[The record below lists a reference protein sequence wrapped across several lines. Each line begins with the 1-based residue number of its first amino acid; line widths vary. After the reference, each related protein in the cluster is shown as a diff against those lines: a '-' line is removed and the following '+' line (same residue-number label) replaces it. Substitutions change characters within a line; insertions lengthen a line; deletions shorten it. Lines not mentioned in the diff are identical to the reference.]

1 MSSHVSSPSTGLR
14 TCRRRGRGVASGAG
28 KKRRSN
34 PRVRWRKKYVED
46 KQLTRLIDES
56 IKRSSEELNDFIV
69 EYLEKALRA
78 AKRGEKSK
86 ARHYISKIL
95 RRGHA
100 SIIGKRRDK
109 RGRTTLVHH
118 IVVNGKGRVVHE
130 GVHGVRDW
138 EPGKVQFK
146 NKRGEDMEW
155 EQRGPRGRRRGWKKV
170 R

>member
-1 MSSHVSSPSTGLR
+1 MPR
-14 TCRRRGRGVASGAG
+14 GAG

-34 PRVRWRKKYVED
+34 PRLRWRKKYMED
-46 KQLTRLIDES
+46 KQLTRFIEDS
-56 IKRSSEELNDFIV
+56 IRRGSEELGDFIV

-78 AKRGEKSK
+78 ARRGEGSK

-100 SIIGKRRDK
+100 SIVGKRRD
-109 RGRTTLVHH
+109 RAGRTTLVHH
-118 IVVNGKGRVVHE
+118 LVVSGGGRVVHE
-130 GVHGVRDW
+130 GIHGVRDW

-155 EQRGPRGRRRGWKKV
+155 EEIGEKPAGQARHKVVRTRRWKRVKK